1 MFCNRAELLPEDETV
16 KEHETAKA
24 EEAKSL
30 AKDRAGRGLFQ
41 GIFSRRL
48 PVGPLGRPRF
58 IRDYEDNG
66 ILRCPF
72 CAHEI
77 VGGTCTNEDC
87 QLADGT
93 HSIFSDDIDY
103 DSEFGDHFDDEASV
117 NSIEGMAARWHTR
130 PRHVDSQDEEDDEDI
145 DEDDEHDSEM
155 DDFIDRNED
164 YDEEDDHHSAR
175 AGPFRRLS
183 SVSITNDSDSD
194 VSIPTRDRHHYD
206 HFSGDHVDTESD
218 GYESGHVVH
227 AAPRAYP
234 INYDSE
240 SEQSFQSYPYPH
252 SHGGSDTEQH
262 TNYDSDGSS
271 IREISPPVAN
281 HTRARRV
288 VLDSDDEEGEGEDTE
303 REDSPAPQFSEVE
316 SDSAADHSSPAG
328 SVSEDNDID
337 SEDEDSDDTAT
348 LRPPQASNARYQR
361 LQQHRYNRMRRASS
375 SAEPVARP
383 PARRANYQGGGSR
396 SNVGLY
402 PVVDLT
408 ESSPRRTA
416 ARVY

>member
-16 KEHETAKA
+16 KEHEAAKA

-48 PVGPLGRPRF
+48 PVGPLGRPQF

-66 ILRCPF
+66 ILR
-72 CAHEI
+72 
-77 VGGTCTNEDC
+77 
-87 QLADGT
+87 
-93 HSIFSDDIDY
+93 
-103 DSEFGDHFDDEASV
+103 
-117 NSIEGMAARWHTR
+117 
-130 PRHVDSQDEEDDEDI
+130 
-145 DEDDEHDSEM
+145 
-155 DDFIDRNED
+155 
-164 YDEEDDHHSAR
+164 
-175 AGPFRRLS
+175 RLS
-183 SVSITNDSDSD
+183 SVSITNASDSD
-194 VSIPTRDRHHYD
+194 ASIPVEDRHHYD

-218 GYESGHVVH
+218 GYESGHVVR

-240 SEQSFQSYPYPH
+240 SEVSMQSFQSYPYPH
-252 SHGGSDTEQH
+252 SPNGSESEQQ

-271 IREISPPVAN
+271 VREISPPLAN

-288 VLDSDDEEGEGEDTE
+288 VIDSDDEDGEGEDTE

-316 SDSAADHSSPAG
+316 SESAADHSSPAG
-328 SVSEDNDID
+328 SISEDNDID

-348 LRPPQASNARYQR
+348 LQPPQASSARYQR

-375 SAEPVARP
+375 SAEPIARP
-383 PARRANYQGGGSR
+383 PARRGNYQGGAAR
-396 SNVGLY
+396 SNVDYIL
-402 PVVDLT
+402 LLI
-408 ESSPRRTA
+408 
-416 ARVY
+416 